1 MLRRLVRALV
11 LLLALVGAASVVGAV
26 ALLRG
31 GISARR
37 EPGTL
42 ETSVARRVRLMA
54 VPSEARRANN
64 PVPASQEVLTAG
76 MAHFADHCATCHANN
91 GSGDTSI
98 GRGLYPKAPD
108 MRLAAT
114 QDLTD
119 GELFYIIEN
128 GVRFTGMPAWGD
140 GTPETATGSWH
151 LVHFLRRLPHLT
163 EQELADME
171 ALNPKSP
178 EEWREEEEIRRF
190 LEGEG
195 RAPKPAPKP
204 THKHGDRE

>member
-1 MLRRLVRALV
+1 
-11 LLLALVGAASVVGAV
+11 
-26 ALLRG
+26 
-31 GISARR
+31 
-37 EPGTL
+37 
-42 ETSVARRVRLMA
+42 MA
-54 VPSEARRANN
+54 VPSEARVVSN
-64 PVPASQEVLTAG
+64 PVPASPDVLRDG

-119 GELFYIIEN
+119 GELFYIIEH

-151 LVHFLRRLPHLT
+151 LVHFIRRLPQLT
-163 EQELADME
+163 EQELADMK

-178 EEWREEEEIRRF
+178 EEWREEEDIRRF